1 VFPTDPA
8 RIESELTASVAIL
21 SLVTASV
28 ASSVVPIS
36 PGAIESAV
44 TALVAIRAPVMA
56 SCSISAV
63 PTAALAIDRLTMALS
78 ATVSSSTA
86 LRARFLVATA
96 LEARREA
103 DGLVSKYLT
112 LFMVWFLSI

>member
-1 VFPTDPA
+1 MVTAFVA
-8 RIESELTASVAIL
+8 ILSVVTASVAI
-21 SLVTASV
+21 
-28 ASSVVPIS
+28 SVVPTAHGS
-36 PGAIESAV
+36 IESAF
-44 TALVAIRAPVMA
+44 TAFVAIRAFVIE

-63 PTAALAIDRLTMALS
+63 PTAEAAIALLTMALS

-96 LEARREA
+96 FEARREA

-112 LFMVWFLSI
+112 LFEYL